1 MKANFDNMRIFA
13 TGSMNA
19 LGEVLQD
26 EILTVSDSYYIDDE
40 LKQKI
45 IKVFNFAAQRIN
57 ALNLLYDDNVEDDVN
72 DLSDDIEV
80 NLLEL
85 TEDEEDEDDEL

>member
-1 MKANFDNMRIFA
+1 MKANFDNMRIFT

-26 EILTVSDSYYIDDE
+26 EILAVSDSYYIDDD

-45 IKVFNFAAQRIN
+45 VNAFNHAAQRVN
-57 ALNLLYDDNVEDDVN
+57 ALNCLYDDNIKDDVN

-80 NLLEL
+80 ELLKL
-85 TEDEEDEDDEL
+85 EDKEEDDDEL

>member
-26 EILTVSDSYYIDDE
+26 EILTVSDSYYINDE
-40 LKQKI
+40 LKLKI
-45 IKVFNFAAQRIN
+45 VKAFNHAAQRIN
-57 ALNLLYDDNVEDDVN
+57 AINCLYDDNISDDVN

-80 NLLEL
+80 NALEL
-85 TEDEEDEDDEL
+85 DSAEEDEDEL